1 MIKYFIL
8 FLLLFS
14 NICLAKPSSDLLDAL
29 AVVESNNIETKYN
42 HKEKA
47 CGKWQLRPIYI
58 KDVNRIFKTDFKI
71 IDAFN
76 PVKARSI
83 VTLYLTYWGK
93 QYEKKTGKEVTDEVY
108 SKIHN
113 GGPNG
118 WKKESTEKYWKKV
131 KEVLYDKK
139 RNNNKHLQQL

>member
-1 MIKYFIL
+1 MKYFIL

-14 NICLAKPSSDLLDAL
+14 NICLAKPSSDLLDAI
-29 AVVESNNIETKYN
+29 AIVESGNIETKYN

-71 IDAFN
+71 MDAFN

-118 WKKESTEKYWKKV
+118 WKKEATEKYWKKV
-131 KEVLYDKK
+131 KEVLYGKK
-139 RNNNKHLQQL
+139 RNHN